1 MTKKALFTF
10 LLFTAVLSVK
20 AQDEVYELRTYELTF
35 FKPADVLHNYIEKA
49 LIPALNRQ
57 GIKNVGS
64 FEEADASL
72 PNKIYLLIP
81 HQNIAAFQAAGDA
94 LLKDKQYLE
103 DAKDYLNASP
113 ETMPYKRININ
124 LIRSTAGFP
133 RLVKRE
139 GASVFELRIYDSYNE
154 DALRRK
160 VKMFNDSEF
169 KIFEEVGLPM
179 IFFGSNIAGDQ
190 LPCLTYLLAFKDMD
204 EHRATW
210 AKFGEHPEWKRIV
223 GLEEY
228 KNAMNEIRR
237 VFLKPLSYSQL

>member
-72 PNKIYLLIP
+72 PKKIYLLIP

-124 LIRSTAGFP
+124 LIRSTAGYP
-133 RLVKRE
+133 KLTKRE
-139 GASVFELRIYDSYNE
+139 GVTVFELRIYDSYNE

-169 KIFEEVGLPM
+169 KIFKEAGLPM
-179 IFFGSNIAGDQ
+179 IFFGSNIAGNQ
-190 LPCLTYLLAFKDMD
+190 LPCLTYMLGFKDMD

-223 GLEEY
+223 NLEEY
-228 KNAMNEIRR
+228 KNAMNEITR
-237 VFLKPLSYSQL
+237 VFLKPLPYSQL